1 MSHRWKNSWDTSDEY
16 FSILEPKW
24 PFSHPFNQMM
34 VPGTTYV
41 VSTLLCCKSVTRQ
54 YSHCKM
60 RFQLVV
66 PDTKLPRRRLHD
78 VLIVIQKRNRRV
90 AFPFHGFVTP
100 HVLCSFKMHKYMWN
114 VDALERCEWD
124 DPEERVANLMLHCC
138 NPIIKCWFYVRQ
150 YLLFIISM
158 LWRPSDVRHHVTK
171 NCVRQDQCSR
181 RSWIKTG

>member
-1 MSHRWKNSWDTSDEY
+1 MFLLLDKDKVNLLGEKIIWGINIVTKDHAAPPVSHRWKNSWDTSDEY

-78 VLIVIQKRNRRV
+78 VLIDIQKRNRRV

-100 HVLCSFKMHKYMWN
+100 HVLCSFIMQKYLWN

-124 DPEERVANLMLHCC
+124 DPEERVANLML
-138 NPIIKCWFYVRQ
+138 Q
-150 YLLFIISM
+150 
-158 LWRPSDVRHHVTK
+158 
-171 NCVRQDQCSR
+171 
-181 RSWIKTG
+181 